1 MAVVNTAESTTG
13 IDATLRLIVL
23 GTVAAVLLGPATAA
37 GQKNSALTRVA
48 APPPPAPVL
57 VVETVKGAIEIETF
71 PDEAPKTVEHV
82 VELVRRN
89 FYNGQRVHRVE
100 PDFVVQFGDPQT
112 RDMSKRALWGTGG
125 SGRAIGVS
133 EVNPRRRHRPGSV
146 GIAFGGDPRLADS
159 QMYITL
165 GPASHLDA
173 DFTIFGRVVSGMDV
187 ARRLEVTDVIRRV
200 SVK

>member
-1 MAVVNTAESTTG
+1 MAMRHGMVFCA
-13 IDATLRLIVL
+13 
-23 GTVAAVLLGPATAA
+23 VAAVVALAAGPANA
-37 GQKNSALTRVA
+37 QKNSALTRVE

-57 VVETVKGAIEIETF
+57 VVETVKGTIEIETF
-71 PDEAPKTVEHV
+71 PGEAPKTVEHV
-82 VELVRRN
+82 VALAERN

-100 PDFVVQFGDPQT
+100 SDFVVQFGDPQS
-112 RDMSKRALWGTGG
+112 RDMTRRAAWGTGG

-146 GIAFGGDPRLADS
+146 GIAWGGDPRLADS
-159 QMYITL
+159 QMYITI

-173 DFTIFGRVVSGMDV
+173 DFTIFGQVVSGMDV

-200 SVK
+200 RVK